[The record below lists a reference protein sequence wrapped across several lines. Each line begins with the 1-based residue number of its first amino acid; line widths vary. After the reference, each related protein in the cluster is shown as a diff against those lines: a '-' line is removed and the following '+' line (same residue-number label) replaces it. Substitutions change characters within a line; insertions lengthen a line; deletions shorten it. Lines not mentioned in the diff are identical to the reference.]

1 MKNSEN
7 FIKLLKNGTIR
18 KQILKNS
25 SPDYT
30 KAREEYDLQGYIRF
44 VNSRRMD
51 ILMDCEVKP
60 YCGDEQV

>member
-1 MKNSEN
+1 MKNSEK
-7 FIKLLKNGTIR
+7 FINLLKDGTIR
-18 KQILKNS
+18 KHVLKNS

-30 KAREEYDLQGYIRF
+30 KAREEYDLQGYMRF

-51 ILMDCEVKP
+51 VLRDCEVKK